1 MNLFI
6 SEKLTG
12 KETPEDGR
20 CMKCDAQFY
29 LVRRILDPL
38 TGETTRMLSASAAAV
53 LGANKLLPAVFNDPA
68 P

>member
-1 MNLFI
+1 
-6 SEKLTG
+6 
-12 KETPEDGR
+12 
-20 CMKCDAQFY
+20 MKCDAQLY

-38 TGETTRMLSASAAAV
+38 TGETIECLSASAAAV